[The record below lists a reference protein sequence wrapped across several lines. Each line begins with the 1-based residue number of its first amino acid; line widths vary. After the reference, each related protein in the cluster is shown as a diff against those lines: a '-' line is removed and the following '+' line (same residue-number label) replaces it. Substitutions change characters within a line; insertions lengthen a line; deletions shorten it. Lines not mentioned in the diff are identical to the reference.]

1 MVILADSSA
10 WVGYLRATGSPAARK
25 LRELAGTGSLA
36 STEVISM
43 EVLSGARDQHHV
55 ATIRRLLTSNETLPL
70 SPLDDYESAAEI
82 YRRCRTGGV
91 TPRQLNDCL
100 IAAVAIRNDVELLH
114 DDRDFEN
121 IARLTSLRTLTV

>member
-1 MVILADSSA
+1 MILADSSA
-10 WVGYLRATGSPAARK
+10 WVGFLRGTGTPAARRV
-25 LRELAGTGSLA
+25 RELAGTGLLA

-43 EVLSGARDQHHV
+43 EVLAGARDQHHL
-55 ATIRRLLTSNETLPL
+55 AAIRGLLNSNEALPL
-70 SPLDDYESAAEI
+70 SPLDDFESAAEI
-82 YRRCRTGGV
+82 YRRCRTRGV

-121 IARLTSLRTLTV
+121 IARLTSLRTRTA